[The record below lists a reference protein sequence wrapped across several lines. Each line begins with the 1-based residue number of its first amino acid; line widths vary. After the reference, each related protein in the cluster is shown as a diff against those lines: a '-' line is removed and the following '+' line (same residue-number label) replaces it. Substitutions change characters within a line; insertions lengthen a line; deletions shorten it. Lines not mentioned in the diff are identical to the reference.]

1 MALGM
6 PEKLRGVAWQVGFLA
21 CYLTLE
27 WATFR
32 HDVSPLGLTP
42 WNASAGLAL
51 ALLLRQGTRAAP
63 LLALALLL
71 ADITV
76 RQVAFPWWVELAE
89 IVVTV
94 ASYAGT
100 VHFIQKYWGRLDAAL
115 TRARDVFL
123 LLFCVIAGT
132 MLVAVGYI
140 AVLVA
145 AGLLARTELAEATL
159 RLWGGDLVGILAVTP
174 FVLLVSEFRLPR
186 PSAEVALQIASVFLA
201 VGIVFSGGDGF
212 RDELAYLLFLPIGW
226 IALRNGIVG
235 ASVGLFA
242 MQISLMIA
250 LHLQPSMAA
259 VNVVG
264 LQALLLIL
272 LLSGLAIGVLTSE
285 RQLLSERL
293 HRHQATV
300 SQVGRVAGMSSFSN
314 SLAHEISQ
322 PLTAIGNFTRAAQR
336 ALDAP
341 APDQKLARD
350 AIREAATQLDRAVE
364 ITRKLR
370 SLFEMG
376 RVDLAPHDARALVE
390 EAIALIGMETGNAG
404 VSIEFS
410 PTGAEPRVLADR
422 FQIVLVLVNLLRN
435 AAEAGRPGAQDP
447 RRIGIEIE
455 DLKTGVLFRVRDNG
469 IGFPAGFDLSTH
481 EVGLSEKPQGLGI
494 GLGICRSIID
504 AHQGRLYLEFVER
517 GASVAFTLSRAGGD
531 RT

>member
-1 MALGM
+1 MAPGIPKTLGV
-6 PEKLRGVAWQVGFLA
+6 LAWQAGFLA

-51 ALLLRQGTRAAP
+51 ALLLRRGPRAAP
-63 LLALALLL
+63 LLALALLM

-89 IVVTV
+89 VVVTV
-94 ASYAGT
+94 TGYAGT
-100 VHFIQKYWGRLDAAL
+100 VHVLQKRWGRFDAAL
-115 TRARDVFL
+115 TSTRDLSL
-123 LLFCVIAGT
+123 LLFSVSAGT
-132 MLVAVGYI
+132 MLVAISYI

-145 AGLLARTELAEATL
+145 AGLLAWSEVADATL

-174 FVLLVSEFRLPR
+174 FVLLVSDLRLPKL
-186 PSAEVALQIASVFLA
+186 SAEIALQVASVFVA
-201 VGIVFSGGDGF
+201 VAIVFSGGDGF
-212 RDELAYLLFLPIGW
+212 RDELAYLLFLPIVW

-235 ASVGLFA
+235 ASVGLFT

-250 LHLQPSMAA
+250 LHLQPSMASL
-259 VNVVG
+259 NIVG

-285 RQLLSERL
+285 RQLLSQRL

-300 SQVGRVAGMSSFSN
+300 AQVGRAAGMGSFSN

-336 ALDAP
+336 ALTAP
-341 APDQKLARD
+341 APDHSRALD
-350 AIREAATQLDRAVE
+350 AMREASVQVDRAVE

-370 SLFEMG
+370 SLFEIG
-376 RVDLAPHDARALVE
+376 RVDLARHASRALVE
-390 EAIALIGMETGNAG
+390 EALALMAMET
-404 VSIEFS
+404 VSSGIAIRFTPPDADPE
-410 PTGAEPRVLADR
+410 VLADR
-422 FQIVLVLVNLLRN
+422 LQIVLVLVNLLRN
-435 AAEAGRPGAQDP
+435 AAEALRPSARDD
-447 RRIGIEIE
+447 RHITIEIE
-455 DLKTGVLFRVRDNG
+455 EQKEAVLFRVRDNG
-469 IGFPAGFDLSTH
+469 TGFPAGFHLDTH
-481 EVGLSEKPQGLGI
+481 EVGLSEKPHGLGI

-504 AHQGRLYLEFVER
+504 AHEGRIFLEAVTR
-517 GASVAFTLSRAGGD
+517 GASVAFTLTRAGGPD
-531 RT
+531 T